1 MFIFITVSMQF
12 LNFRA
17 RYYSKSQ
24 SQLDDQSRYQH
35 TDSSKEDSDNFYT
48 NSDDESNET
57 YSHLHEVAEEDSDS
71 EDEGSQVI
79 TPVDALRA
87 IEKNSF
93 NKLSD
98 KEKEKA
104 RRAMADELIRAALDE
119 PDKEEDGMVPEEKQR
134 SLRVGIIGAVNA
146 GKSTLTNFMV
156 CSP

>member
-1 MFIFITVSMQF
+1 V
-12 LNFRA
+12 
-17 RYYSKSQ
+17 
-24 SQLDDQSRYQH
+24 
-35 TDSSKEDSDNFYT
+35 
-48 NSDDESNET
+48 
-57 YSHLHEVAEEDSDS
+57 EEDSDS

-79 TPVDALRA
+79 TPVEALRA

-104 RRAMADELIRAALDE
+104 RRSMADELIRAALDD
-119 PDKEEDGMVPEEKQR
+119 PDEEEDGMVPEEKQR

-156 CSP
+156 